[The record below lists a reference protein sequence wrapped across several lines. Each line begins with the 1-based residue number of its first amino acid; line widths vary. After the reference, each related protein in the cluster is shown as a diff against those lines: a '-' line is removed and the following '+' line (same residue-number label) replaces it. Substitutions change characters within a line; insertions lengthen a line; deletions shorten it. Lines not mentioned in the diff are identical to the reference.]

1 MCAWTERAIMIKVT
15 LRRGSPPFLLLVIKY
30 SCKKERS
37 LFGFSHHH
45 FWCLIPCWTTLF
57 CLNKQMMYCLWKYIN
72 YISLICRCWHLRTRW
87 EVAHH
92 VHLIALWRLS
102 QSAVFASAL
111 RSGKT
116 SFCSGTV
123 ALPFSHCL
131 PYQIQQDMQ
140 KKYTEY
146 RELSSSLH
154 IWIRENMAVMQDRN
168 FPNTLIEVKKLAHE
182 SNRFRTEEVPQR
194 QREKQH
200 IVRIFKDVEVYYSG
214 TQLPKPYCSSSLVSF
229 NDGI

>member
-1 MCAWTERAIMIKVT
+1 
-15 LRRGSPPFLLLVIKY
+15 
-30 SCKKERS
+30 
-37 LFGFSHHH
+37 
-45 FWCLIPCWTTLF
+45 
-57 CLNKQMMYCLWKYIN
+57 
-72 YISLICRCWHLRTRW
+72 
-87 EVAHH
+87 
-92 VHLIALWRLS
+92 
-102 QSAVFASAL
+102 
-111 RSGKT
+111 
-116 SFCSGTV
+116 
-123 ALPFSHCL
+123 
-131 PYQIQQDMQ
+131 MQ

-200 IVRIFKDVEVYYSG
+200 IVRIFKDVEVCYSG
-214 TQLPKPYCSSSLVSF
+214 TLLPKPYCSSSLVSF